1 MPTRG
6 NEGKEPKMTTKK
18 QLTKAEVKQNG
29 KRICFR
35 GGDEVWVC
43 EGIAFLNVIRDGYEI
58 NWLCLG
64 KASKAARVYGFEL

>member
-1 MPTRG
+1 
-6 NEGKEPKMTTKK
+6 MTTNK

-35 GGDEVWVC
+35 GDNEVWVC
-43 EGIAFLNVIRDGYEI
+43 EGIAFLNVIKDGYEI